1 MTEFKH
7 VFDFLGHPDRHP
19 DRCRV
24 DVGDPSAAVG
34 RM

>member
-7 VFDFLGHPDRHP
+7 VFDFLGHS

-24 DVGDPSAAVG
+24 DVGDPSVAVG